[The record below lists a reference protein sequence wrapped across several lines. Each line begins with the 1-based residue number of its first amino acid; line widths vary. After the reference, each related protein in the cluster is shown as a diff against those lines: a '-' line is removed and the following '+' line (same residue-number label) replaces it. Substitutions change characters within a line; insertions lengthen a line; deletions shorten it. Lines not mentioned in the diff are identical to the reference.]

1 MFHMN
6 LNREPKRMRCI
17 AIFITA
23 MVALLGNSGCGSRSS
38 NTPTHTLTRGEFT
51 SWHLLD
57 GIIQAERSAPVYS
70 GISQPSA
77 LLFIA
82 PEGSRVEA
90 GDLVAELDGAMLEQT
105 LAGLERDYTLAR
117 AELDTLLHAEIPGEL
132 STAEQELDTLRYEA
146 QRQQRIVDN
155 TAALHQQE
163 LVSDSELE
171 SQRMLLTNLNRQ
183 IIFKEGRLENLRAI
197 VHPAREAK
205 AKAQLEAAERQ
216 LKALRDQAQGARMIA
231 PFAGMVAHLPIHIDG
246 EFRTVREGD
255 TLYRNQKIMQI
266 ADMDSLLVQAQVPE
280 ADISQVQPGNPVLIT
295 PNAFP
300 TLRLAGRIDSIA
312 TAASTVSGKP
322 AWQKFFS
329 VVIRLDETDP
339 RLRSGMS
346 VSAQALVYREESAL
360 LIPRAM
366 VAWEQE
372 TPWTLVLERGDA
384 ARKSLTL
391 GPGNASHFVV
401 LDGVSEGDV
410 VQSPFV
416 AAP

>member
-1 MFHMN
+1 
-6 LNREPKRMRCI
+6 MRRF
-17 AIFITA
+17 AMITA
-23 MVALLGNSGCGSRSS
+23 TMVALLGIAGCGSRNSE
-38 NTPTHTLTRGEFT
+38 TRTHTLARGEFT

-57 GIIQAERSAPVYS
+57 GIIQAERSAPIYS
-70 GISQPSA
+70 SISQPSA

-90 GDLVAELDGAMLEQT
+90 GDRVAELDGAMLEQT
-105 LAGLERDYTLAR
+105 LAGLERDYALAR
-117 AELDTLLHAEIPGEL
+117 AELDTLLHADIPGEL
-132 STAEQELDTLRYEA
+132 ATAEQELDTLRYEA

-155 TAALHQQE
+155 TESLHAQE

-171 SQRMLLTNLNRQ
+171 SQRMLLANLNRQ
-183 IIFKEGRLENLRAI
+183 ITFKEGRLENLRAI

-216 LKALRDQAQGARMIA
+216 LNALREQAQGARMTA
-231 PFAGMVAHLPIHIDG
+231 PFAGMVAHLPVHIDG

-280 ADISQVQPGNPVLIT
+280 ADISRVQPGSPVIVT

-300 TLRLAGRIDSIA
+300 ALRLAGRIDSIA
-312 TAASTVSGKP
+312 TAASTVAGKP

-329 VVIRLDETDP
+329 VVIRLDETDA

-346 VSAQALVYREESAL
+346 VSAQALVHREESAL

-372 TPWTLVLERGDA
+372 TPWTLIHQRGDKM
-384 ARKSLTL
+384 RKTLKL

-401 LDGVSEGDV
+401 LDGASEGDV
-410 VQSPFV
+410 IQSPFD